1 MKKLSIWLCSSLL
14 LLTHFSAHAQTA
26 AEAIEVDDAYVRI
39 APPNAPATAAFMEL
53 ENNDKVDHALV
64 SAKTTINQTTELHTH
79 TNDNGVMKM
88 RQVSQIDLPAGKE
101 VELEPGGLHI
111 MMIGLNEDIQENQTI
126 KIDLTFE
133 DGSTK
138 TITAKSRSMMKIDG
152 MGHQH
157 EHGHEHNH

>member
-14 LLTHFSAHAQTA
+14 LLAHFSAHAQTA

-39 APPNAPATAAFMEL
+39 APPNAPATAAFMEF
-53 ENNDKVDHALV
+53 ENEDKIDHALV
-64 SAKTTINQTTELHTH
+64 SAKAYINKTTELHTH

-101 VELEPGGLHI
+101 VALQPGGFHI
-111 MMIGLNEDIQENQTI
+111 MLIGLNESIQEGQKI

-138 TITAKSRSMMKIDG
+138 TIMAKSRSIMKMDG
-152 MGHQH
+152 MKHKH
-157 EHGHEHNH
+157 EHKH